1 MPPPIAYT
9 IHAGYIPGCIGRI
22 AELHGTYYHAH
33 WNFGLFFEAKVA
45 AALNTS
51 TLISIGL
58 SVGILVTNSVVV
70 MEAIV
75 KHLDAGESPKEA
87 ARKGAVVIDSIHAH
101 SEGAHLRWFI
111 VSEALRG
118 RGAGRRLIESAIAF
132 CRERQYARVYLWT
145 FEGLDAAR
153 HLYESLGFKLIH
165 QQEGTQWGTAVSE
178 QRFEL
183 DVASSG

>member
-9 IHAGYIPGCIGRI
+9 FHAGYIPGCIGRI

-45 AALNTS
+45 AELSAFLQRYDERRD
-51 TLISIGL
+51 GL
-58 SVGILVTNSVVV
+58 WIAVVDGRV
-70 MEAIV
+70 E
-75 KHLDAGESPKEA
+75 
-87 ARKGAVVIDSIHAH
+87 GAVVIDSIHAH

-118 RGAGRRLIESAIAF
+118 RGAGRRLIEAAIAF

-165 QQEGTQWGTAVSE
+165 QQEGKQWGTAVSE

-183 DVASSG
+183 EAVQSS

>member
-1 MPPPIAYT
+1 MPPPTAYT
-9 IHAGYIPGCIGRI
+9 VHAGYIPGCIGRI

-45 AALNTS
+45 AELSAFLQRYDERRD
-51 TLISIGL
+51 GL
-58 SVGILVTNSVVV
+58 WIAVVDGRV
-70 MEAIV
+70 E
-75 KHLDAGESPKEA
+75 
-87 ARKGAVVIDSIHAH
+87 GAVVIDSIHAH

-165 QQEGTQWGTAVSE
+165 QQEGKQWGTAVSE

-183 DVASSG
+183 EAVQSS